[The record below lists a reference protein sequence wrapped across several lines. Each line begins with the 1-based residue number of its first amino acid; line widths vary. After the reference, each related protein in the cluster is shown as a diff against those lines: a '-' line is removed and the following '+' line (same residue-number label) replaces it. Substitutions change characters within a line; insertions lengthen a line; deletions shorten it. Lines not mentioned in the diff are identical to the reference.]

1 MAPRKERE
9 RDLVPRNDHNETRPP
24 HRGHNPRHDPG
35 GVLFETTHER
45 VHAQRQERNPKKK
58 GLLSEAMAEY
68 MTPDG
73 RIRYND

>member
-9 RDLVPRNDHNETRPP
+9 RDLVPRNDHNETRPL
-24 HRGHNPRHDPG
+24 HRGHRHDPG
-35 GVLFETTHER
+35 GVAFETHHER
-45 VHAQRQERNPKKK
+45 VHTTRQQRNPKKK

-73 RIRYND
+73 RIRFND